1 MADNEQKYIRVRLK
15 FSRKGPVK
23 YLGHLDMLRYFQK
36 VMLRA
41 NIDIR
46 YSEGF
51 NPHQIMSFAYPL
63 GVSMETTGDYL
74 DIDLVSYDG
83 LEDLVTRLN
92 KVMNE
97 GIAIESAK
105 LLEEKALNAMAAVYA
120 AGYKITVSSNE
131 MDQADLT
138 KDKLDL
144 MCQELLA
151 KPEIIISKKKC
162 GKKKKEEVVEKDI
175 KEGIFELK
183 ADSDGVLYMLLKSGS
198 ALNIKPVSVIEA
210 LSENIGKN
218 LKVEARLRTDIYG
231 QAEDGSIVSLSQ

>member
-1 MADNEQKYIRVRLK
+1 MADKEQKYIRVRLK

-63 GVSMETTGDYL
+63 GVSMETLGDYL
-74 DIDLVSYDG
+74 DVDLVSYDG
-83 LEDLVTRLN
+83 LEDLITRLN
-92 KVMNE
+92 RVMNE

-105 LLEEKALNAMAAVYA
+105 LLDDKDLNAMAAVYA
-120 AGYKITVSSNE
+120 AGYKITISSDEMTQNELSNE
-131 MDQADLT
+131 N
-138 KDKLDL
+138 LDII
-144 MCQELLA
+144 CQELLA

-162 GKKKKEEVVEKDI
+162 SKKKKEETVEKDI
-175 KEGIFELK
+175 KEGIFELR
-183 ADSDGVLYMLLKSGS
+183 ADKDNVIYMLLKSGS

-210 LSENIGKN
+210 ISDNIGKN
-218 LKVEARLRTDIYG
+218 LKIEAILRTDIYG
-231 QAEDGSIVSLSQ
+231 QDEKGKIISLSQ